1 MGKTYAPLTDPSRR
15 GKGPALFFECAFLS
29 DSKLSILDGA
39 QFLDSKVY
47 DVEQKKDVKSTG
59 ANHTIVKA
67 LYYTECEP
75 IVPAS
80 LSNLVEQSFV
90 VSYVG
95 NNGVFFAN
103 QTEYDAFKPVM
114 TAAVKA
120 HETLNY
126 VVQQP
131 SAVTDNTVFRKHY
144 GLDDFKVRSTTI
156 FGDLPIAI
164 VDDRILG
171 RNEVQIYDDRSQLT
185 IEVAHTATATAPIPA
200 MLLPFKKDK
209 AGNYTI
215 REEATRSVTYNAAN
229 GIIDVPKLQI

>member
-1 MGKTYAPLTDPSRR
+1 
-15 GKGPALFFECAFLS
+15 
-29 DSKLSILDGA
+29 
-39 QFLDSKVY
+39 
-47 DVEQKKDVKSTG
+47 
-59 ANHTIVKA
+59 
-67 LYYTECEP
+67 
-75 IVPAS
+75 
-80 LSNLVEQSFV
+80 
-90 VSYVG
+90 
-95 NNGVFFAN
+95 
-103 QTEYDAFKPVM
+103 
-114 TAAVKA
+114 
-120 HETLNY
+120 
-126 VVQQP
+126 
-131 SAVTDNTVFRKHY
+131 
-144 GLDDFKVRSTTI
+144 VRSTTI